1 MSYEI
6 LKHTADIRLHV
17 TANSYKYLLSEAL
30 AGVCNTLKEHVD
42 KSSPEIVRNAIVESA
57 DRTALLVDFLNEALA
72 LAHINKEVYI
82 GVIFTHFSDTALRAQ
97 LTGRGVSG
105 FDRDIKAVTYHEAE
119 VLQNEEGKWEVTL
132 VFDI

>member
-82 GVIFTHFSDTALRAQ
+82 
-97 LTGRGVSG
+97 
-105 FDRDIKAVTYHEAE
+105 
-119 VLQNEEGKWEVTL
+119 
-132 VFDI
+132 